1 MFILESSRGLDWGFL
16 WARSSLRATRWWSL
30 LYGFSSFWAFVCG
43 LFQRDTTW
51 TALFCS
57 CWFLGQESS
66 TLLFPVHVLCIIKG
80 LSLPCKCVA
89 FDFSFNGFL
98 SHVGLHFSLNV
109 AVYEKKKKQ
118 KRKKSDFKN
127 SVVTES
133 FFRGKPT
140 KCCDRVF
147 STNPVF

>member
-1 MFILESSRGLDWGFL
+1 M
-16 WARSSLRATRWWSL
+16 
-30 LYGFSSFWAFVCG
+30 
-43 LFQRDTTW
+43 
-51 TALFCS
+51 
-57 CWFLGQESS
+57 
-66 TLLFPVHVLCIIKG
+66 LFPVHVLCIIKG

-109 AVYEKKKKQ
+109 AVYEKKTKQ

-133 FFRGKPT
+133 FFPWE
-140 KCCDRVF
+140 
-147 STNPVF
+147 TNKVL